1 MAARIA
7 ALGASMVRETVTVC
21 IRVAPAATT
30 KNPHHHESKTVPNGF
45 GTTTSVHDDN
55 VSRMSGIDPILS
67 ETDAPSTT
75 VHEVLDVRELPPPE
89 PLKQTLETL
98 ADLDDGVVVQVND
111 RVPQHLFPRLDD
123 RGFAYDTVERDD
135 RVVTAIWRA

>member
-1 MAARIA
+1 
-7 ALGASMVRETVTVC
+7 
-21 IRVAPAATT
+21 
-30 KNPHHHESKTVPNGF
+30 
-45 GTTTSVHDDN
+45 
-55 VSRMSGIDPILS
+55 MSGIDPILS